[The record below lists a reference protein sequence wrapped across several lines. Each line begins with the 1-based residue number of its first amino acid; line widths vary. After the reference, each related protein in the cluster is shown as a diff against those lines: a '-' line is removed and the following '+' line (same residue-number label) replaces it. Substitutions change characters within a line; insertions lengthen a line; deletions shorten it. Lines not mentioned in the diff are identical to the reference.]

1 MNHTCVVHGRTFN
14 KRTHT
19 QLNTGFTATL
29 MWPTVMWKTG
39 VGVWHA
45 C

>member
-1 MNHTCVVHGRTFN
+1 MNQTCLVSGHTFN
-14 KRTHT
+14 KRIHT
-19 QLNTGFTATL
+19 QLNTGFSANL
-29 MWPTVMWKTG
+29 RWPTVMWKMN